1 MKKLLFIV
9 VTLLLLFTTVD
20 AQNIYKYQATAIE
33 CYNSAT
39 SELLNYDYNPRLT
52 ITFNFNDYSVGYF
65 KLSTGPYVTLVSY
78 TKQGDGY
85 FIYSA
90 VTKPN
95 VNCIVH
101 LQFYEANL
109 VMLIVYNDYTFK
121 YILYPI
127 TR

>member
-1 MKKLLFIV
+1 MKKLFFM
-9 VTLLLLFTTVD
+9 LLIIMPLLTIN
-20 AQNIYKYQATAIE
+20 AQNIYKYQATAVE

-65 KLSTGPYVTLVSY
+65 KLSTGPHVALVSY
-78 TKQGDGY
+78 TKQGNGY

-95 VNCIVH
+95 INCIVH